1 MHESSRA
8 LLKRGSIA
16 AATTALVLG
25 SSFATVPAIAT
36 TSAAPEP
43 ASTETSA
50 VTSAEASQDQSQA
63 ALPSGLEA
71 AVERDLGITI
81 DEFYKNGE
89 LSSVVESLSEEL
101 GQSELAA
108 DFAIEDNKIKVTVAA
123 SSLGAV
129 TTKLDALTKGTD
141 VELRIVTAPE
151 AEATVAPKKV
161 ETKKAPE
168 SQDFTAAPSTLP
180 VIESPKTEATAK
192 PEVVAKAMPKSAE
205 SLLEAYVESVDPKA
219 VSQLQAVMKTGS
231 NSFVIRTGGT
241 ADVEGKN
248 TSETPK
254 ATALRFGEKMTP
266 EEFAQQYTKVTIEKA
281 EGPAKS
287 AAAGDVLGG
296 MGYGARTDTALA
308 LCSIGFSGFNA
319 DGGDAAISAGHCEQD
334 GDITKVNIMEHTA
347 PNKFAGI
354 GAPLG
359 TFGFSQFGGPGN
371 SPVTGIDTATKVEDL
386 GNVGTDISV
395 IDNINPDLTLKSTVT
410 DWKGA
415 DERDSGTKVTGVAS
429 AVIGAG
435 ICKSGRTTGWTCG
448 TVDEVGIF
456 LVGGYNGADDVRG
469 VRGFAIAN
477 PIVVEE
483 KTKSELYTK
492 AREGDSGGSAIAGG
506 TAVGVTSA
514 IGKAEV
520 KREDGT
526 TEELGRAYFTDIKDG
541 LKHAKGYSIALFL
554 NAPAV
559 ASPSNGADVTAGSTI
574 SGSVAGAPS
583 GSHVRVVSGGKLVKK
598 ATVTAGKFSFK
609 VPEDFGTYDFTLQTV
624 NGFNKSVTTAGSV
637 NVVIGAPVITT
648 PKNDATLNAPVS
660 TISGTGVVGA
670 TVTLAGDATGTA
682 TVAADG
688 TWSVKLPTAL
698 SYGEYAISATQAKG
712 GETSK
717 ATTSSFKVQLA
728 APAITGPA
736 NGKTF
741 TEAQSVISGTG
752 VAGATVKLTGA
763 VTREVVVGKDGAWS
777 VELQEGLSYG
787 SHSITAVQNV
797 GETTSTSV
805 KSDFKVVPV
814 APSIDS
820 PTDGQEFAFDKT
832 PKTVSGFGINGATI
846 KVRLDGT
853 ELSSAVAANGNVA
866 ETADAASGESEVAAV
881 VVNGAWTVM
890 VPEDLEVGDHKV
902 TAVQVIDGVA
912 SAAISKT
919 FTVAAAPK
927 PEPTEEP
934 TASPEPTQDPEPS
947 KAPVVPQGEI
957 NGNDSGNGGNGGL
970 ANTGA
975 NAVLPIIAAGGALM
989 VAGGFFML
997 LRRKNNSGLH
1007 SA

>member
-25 SSFATVPAIAT
+25 SSIATVPAIAT
-36 TSAAPEP
+36 TSVAPEP

-50 VTSAEASQDQSQA
+50 VTSAESSQDQSQA

-108 DFAIEDNKIKVTVAA
+108 DFAIEENKIKVTVAA

-129 TTKLDALTKGTD
+129 TTKLDELTKGTD

-161 ETKKAPE
+161 ETKKAPKTK
-168 SQDFTAAPSTLP
+168 DPKAAPSKLP

-205 SLLEAYVESVDPKA
+205 SLLEAYVQSVDPKA

-248 TSETPK
+248 ASETPK

-296 MGYGARTDTALA
+296 MGYGARTTGTAIA

-469 VRGFAIAN
+469 VRGFGMAN
-477 PIVVEE
+477 VGL
-483 KTKSELYTK
+483 KK
-492 AREGDSGGSAIAGG
+492 ANEGDSGGSAISGG

-514 IGKAEV
+514 VSSNDE
-520 KREDGT
+520 
-526 TEELGRAYFTDIKDG
+526 GRAYFTDIKDG

-574 SGSVAGAPS
+574 SGTVAGAPS

-682 TVAADG
+682 TVAADA

-820 PTDGQEFAFDKT
+820 PTDGQEFAFDEA
-832 PKTVSGFGINGATI
+832 PKTISGFGINGATI
-846 KVRLDGT
+846 KVSLDGT

-866 ETADAASGESEVAAV
+866 ETADAASGEPEVAAV

-890 VPEDLEVGDHKV
+890 VPEDLEAGDHKV

-912 SAAISKT
+912 SAAISNT

-934 TASPEPTQDPEPS
+934 TASPEPTQDSEPS

>member
-129 TTKLDALTKGTD
+129 TTKLGELTKGTD
-141 VELRIVTAPE
+141 VELRIVTEPE

-168 SQDFTAAPSTLP
+168 TQDPTAAPSKLP

-205 SLLEAYVESVDPKA
+205 SLLEAYVQSVDPKA

-254 ATALRFGEKMTP
+254 ATTLRFGEKMTP

-296 MGYGARTDTALA
+296 MGYGARTDTAIA

-371 SPVTGIDTATKVEDL
+371 SPVTGFDTATKIEDL

-429 AVIGAG
+429 AVIGAE

-469 VRGFAIAN
+469 VRGFGMAN
-477 PIVVEE
+477 VGL
-483 KTKSELYTK
+483 KK
-492 AREGDSGGSAIAGG
+492 ANEGDSGGSAISGG

-514 IGKAEV
+514 VSSNDE
-520 KREDGT
+520 
-526 TEELGRAYFTDIKDG
+526 GRAYFTDIKDG

-574 SGSVAGAPS
+574 SGTVAGAPS

-609 VPEDFGTYDFTLQTV
+609 VPEDFGTYDFTVQTV

-660 TISGTGVVGA
+660 TVSGTGVVGA

-698 SYGEYAISATQAKG
+698 SYGEYAISATQVKG

-763 VTREVVVGKDGAWS
+763 VTREVVVGEDGSWS

-787 SHSITAVQNV
+787 SHSIAAVQNV

-820 PTDGQEFAFDKT
+820 PTDGQEFAFDEA
-832 PKTVSGFGINGATI
+832 PKTISGFGINGATI
-846 KVRLDGT
+846 KVSLDGT

-890 VPEDLEVGDHKV
+890 VPEDLEAGDHKV

-934 TASPEPTQDPEPS
+934 TASPEPTQDSEPS

-957 NGNDSGNGGNGGL
+957 NGNNSGNGGNGGL